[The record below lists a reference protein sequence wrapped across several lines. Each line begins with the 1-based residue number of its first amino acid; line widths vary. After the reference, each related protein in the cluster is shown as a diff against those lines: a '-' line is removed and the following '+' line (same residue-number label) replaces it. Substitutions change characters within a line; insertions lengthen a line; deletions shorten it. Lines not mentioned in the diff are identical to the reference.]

1 MEQHQKRVTELS
13 EQVSQFYVQ
22 KKPFKIYHGS
32 TNSTRIQ
39 VFKRSEMLDTSDLNH
54 VLKIDV
60 ENKTALVEP
69 NVPMDKLVRATLKYG
84 LIPPVVPEFPGI
96 TVGGAVQG
104 GAGESGSFRWGCFH
118 QICRSYEIITG
129 DGTVVTCNPSESS
142 DLYYG
147 TAGPYG
153 TLGVM
158 AAIELKLIPAKPYV
172 CLTYIPVQSFQ
183 HAISVIE
190 KESKKAHDFMDGIM
204 FSADR
209 GVIMVGNLTNKKD
222 GKAVR
227 FCRAWDDWFY
237 LHAEKRT
244 NTASI
249 RDDYIPLYDYLF
261 RYDRGAFWMG
271 RYAFTFLGMPF
282 NAFWRFIH
290 DRLFHTRKLYI
301 ALQQSGMA
309 QKHII
314 QDVALPKSSAVDFLN
329 FLDTKLSIY
338 PLWLCPLLPDT
349 KSPFISSHLSTPL
362 AINIG
367 VWGKYIEDY
376 DTFVQTNRSIE
387 QEVASL
393 GGKKW
398 LYAHT
403 YYSENEFWQLYDR
416 PIYTKLRETYKTA
429 HLPSIYTKVR
439 VAKQYPISVNR
450 GMFHTIL
457 GVSRP
462 EITP

>member
-1 MEQHQKRVTELS
+1 MTPARIQAVERMKAGRKKSIEQKKTNSESTVEKLQSQMMDLQKRIADMSKPTDQDEIK
-13 EQVSQFYVQ
+13 VS
-22 KKPFKIYHGS
+22 
-32 TNSTRIQ
+32 R
-39 VFKRSEMLDTSDLNH
+39 
-54 VLKIDV
+54 
-60 ENKTALVEP
+60 
-69 NVPMDKLVRATLKYG
+69 
-84 LIPPVVPEFPGI
+84 PV
-96 TVGGAVQG
+96 
-104 GAGESGSFRWGCFH
+104 
-118 QICRSYEIITG
+118 
-129 DGTVVTCNPSESS
+129 
-142 DLYYG
+142 
-147 TAGPYG
+147 
-153 TLGVM
+153 
-158 AAIELKLIPAKPYV
+158 K
-172 CLTYIPVQSFQ
+172 
-183 HAISVIE
+183 IE

-349 KSPFISSHLSTPL
+349 IIRNL
-362 AINIG
+362 
-367 VWGKYIEDY
+367 
-376 DTFVQTNRSIE
+376 
-387 QEVASL
+387 
-393 GGKKW
+393 
-398 LYAHT
+398 
-403 YYSENEFWQLYDR
+403 
-416 PIYTKLRETYKTA
+416 
-429 HLPSIYTKVR
+429 
-439 VAKQYPISVNR
+439 
-450 GMFHTIL
+450 
-457 GVSRP
+457 
-462 EITP
+462 